1 MSKQRIRLGLNIDHV
16 ATLRNARGEGR
27 PDVLRAAN
35 SAVAAG
41 ADSITVHL
49 REDRRHIKDADVVL
63 LRREL
68 TVPLNLEMAATEEM
82 LEIACGLRPAFVCL
96 VPENRLELTTEGG
109 LDVAGQTARL
119 TDYCAAMRREG
130 ISISL
135 FVDADAGQIAASK
148 AVGAQAIELHTGAYC
163 RKPYAAGFNRL
174 AAAAEQAHALGLA
187 VHAGHG
193 IDYDTAATLRDLPHL
208 EEVNIGHFLM
218 AEALF
223 VGLPA
228 ALAQM
233 RRVLDNKPSL

>member
-1 MSKQRIRLGLNIDHV
+1 MSKHRIRLGLNIDHV

-27 PDVLRAAN
+27 PDVLRAAKV
-35 SAVAAG
+35 AVAAG

-49 REDRRHIKDADVVL
+49 REDRRHIKDADVAV

-68 TVPLNLEMAATEEM
+68 TVPLNLEMAATQEM

-109 LDVAGQTARL
+109 LDVAGQAERL
-119 TDYCAAMRREG
+119 TDYCAALRREG

-163 RKPYAAGFNRL
+163 RKPDAAGFSRL

-193 IDYDTAATLRDLPHL
+193 IDYETAATLRDLPWL

-228 ALAQM
+228 AIRHMNGILI
-233 RRVLDNKPSL
+233 K

>member
-1 MSKQRIRLGLNIDHV
+1 MSKRRIRLGLNIDHV

-27 PDVLRAAN
+27 PDVLRAAKT
-35 SAVAAG
+35 AIAAG

-49 REDRRHIKDADVVL
+49 REDRRHIKDADVVV

-68 TVPLNLEMAATEEM
+68 AVPLNLEMAATEEM

-109 LDVAGQTARL
+109 LDVTGQAERL
-119 TDYCAAMRREG
+119 TDYCAALRREG
-130 ISISL
+130 ISVSL

-163 RKPYAAGFNRL
+163 RTPDSAGFSRL

-193 IDYDTAATLRDLPHL
+193 IDYDTAAILRDLPWL

-223 VGLPA
+223 VGLSDA
-228 ALAQM
+228 TRHMNGIL
-233 RRVLDNKPSL
+233 NKLYY